1 MQFMMERHQIE
12 SRDARAIAEDLT
24 RAFSQFCAPASTV
37 KTTA

>member
-24 RAFSQFCAPASTV
+24 RAFQQFCAPA
-37 KTTA
+37 TTAKLSG

>member
-24 RAFSQFCAPASTV
+24 RAFQQFCAPVA
-37 KTTA
+37 KT